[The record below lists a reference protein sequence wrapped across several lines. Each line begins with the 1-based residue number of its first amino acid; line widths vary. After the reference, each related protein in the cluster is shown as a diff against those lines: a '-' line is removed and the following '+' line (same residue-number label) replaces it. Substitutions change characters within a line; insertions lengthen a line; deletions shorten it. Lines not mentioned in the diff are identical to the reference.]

1 MARPLRIEHEGACYD
16 VMNRGKG
23 GQRVFRGGDGYGL
36 FLGRSRGRASVS
48 DVGAGRAPQA
58 PAASAMMLDSR
69 CDPEVPSRC
78 DPEVPKSETDSPGSG
93 ARRGARGEIDGPH
106 RGPV

>member
-58 PAASAMMLDSR
+58 PAARAMMLDSR
-69 CDPEVPSRC
+69 CDPEVP
-78 DPEVPKSETDSPGSG
+78 ESERDSPGSG
-93 ARRGARGEIDGPH
+93 ARRGARGEIDGPPQ
-106 RGPV
+106 GPV